1 MRYASL
7 LVLLSVALAACG
19 GGSGDN
25 GASGRLSDLTSVEEL
40 SARFNE
46 DRGEPRL
53 VLLLSPT

>member
-7 LVLLSVALAACG
+7 LVLLSVALVACG

-25 GASGRLSDLTSVEEL
+25 GENGGLTDLTSVEEL

>member
-1 MRYASL
+1 VRRASL
-7 LVLLSVALAACG
+7 LVLLTVALAACG
-19 GGSGDN
+19 GDSGD
-25 GASGRLSDLTSVEEL
+25 GSAGGGLSDLTSVEEL

>member
-1 MRYASL
+1 MLRASL
-7 LVLLSVALAACG
+7 VVLLAVALAACG
-19 GGSGDN
+19 GGSADD
-25 GASGRLSDLTSVEEL
+25 GADSGLSDLTSVEQL